1 MLRSLVGSEMCI
13 RDSRYAYKCLAQR
26 VIQYSHVSI
35 RTHRSIVC
43 VKQCSNDHSV
53 LSRQHMYSTVKCIV
67 HSSCHDYV
75 CSLVTKFA
83 HFWSPRSTLC
93 ISSKPGLRVLL
104 GDQICAPPVPS
115 ARWRIYEHK
124 HVCEPVVI
132 QWRSDPGQSLRLS
145 RDLFEHVHCLRLPD
159 QPGARNNSGNGLQF
173 QRISRNWKR

>member
-1 MLRSLVGSEMCI
+1 MSTCAFLSGDNRMSEQSTYF
-13 RDSRYAYKCLAQR
+13 RDAAFFHPDMHTSAWQHCFSQR

-43 VKQCSNDHSV
+43 FNQCSNDHSV

-104 GDQICAPPVPS
+104 GDQICAFFVTK
-115 ARWRIYEHK
+115 EHIV
-124 HVCEPVVI
+124 HFS
-132 QWRSDPGQSLRLS
+132 QALS
-145 RDLFEHVHCLRLPD
+145 SCSP
-159 QPGARNNSGNGLQF
+159 
-173 QRISRNWKR
+173 W